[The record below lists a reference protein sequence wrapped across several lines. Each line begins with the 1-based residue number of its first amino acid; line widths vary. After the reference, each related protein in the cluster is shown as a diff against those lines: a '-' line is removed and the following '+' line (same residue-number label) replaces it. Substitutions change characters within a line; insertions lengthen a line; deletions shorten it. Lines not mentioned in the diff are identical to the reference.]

1 MPEKPF
7 GNDNAEENSPID
19 DEEIDDDQ
27 DDEVCSNEKQVK
39 FFFNSLS
46 G

>member
-27 DDEVCSNEKQVK
+27 DEEVRSNKNTLEFPFCLFQ
-39 FFFNSLS
+39 